1 MSSMTR
7 LLLASTF
14 AHAGTRKVHFVDA
27 NWAAFGYS
35 RSTSTMGRPRSPSPP
50 SVSVQRNSTNLTPA
64 DKSRNKTDGYESAPV
79 GAQGFPTVN
88 GYPTPGQVGLL
99 EFHPCGGGNEVTLS
113 SASAFSERLNVT
125 ADVGTSIANED
136 GEASFGG
143 GTYTDGSGECD
154 TAREPICVKYLNTVG
169 REKVSTEDWFPSPD
183 DARSF
188 RTAIDTFCPMPFLKG
203 AEEAG
208 SGGER
213 HRRVEED
220 GWKGGGEGGVRRL
233 LLYQRDQ
240 CRKIRNAAQV
250 WWKERLASMMF
261 AQNKKSVGV
270 HLPFFG

>member
-35 RSTSTMGRPRSPSPP
+35 RSTSTIGGPRSPSPP
-50 SVSVQRNSTNLTPA
+50 SVSVQRNSTSLTPA
-64 DKSRNKTDGYESAPV
+64 DKGSNKTDVYESAPV

-99 EFHPCGGGNEVTLS
+99 EFHPCGRGNEMTLS

-143 GTYTDGSGECD
+143 GKYTGGGGECD
-154 TAREPICVKYLNTVG
+154 TALEPICVKYLSTVG

-188 RTAIDTFCPMPFLKG
+188 RTAIDTFCPMPFLRG
-203 AEEAG
+203 AEEAS

-240 CRKIRNAAQV
+240 SRKIRNAAQV
-250 WWKERLASMMF
+250 WLKRE
-261 AQNKKSVGV
+261 VGV
-270 HLPFFG
+270 HDVCSK